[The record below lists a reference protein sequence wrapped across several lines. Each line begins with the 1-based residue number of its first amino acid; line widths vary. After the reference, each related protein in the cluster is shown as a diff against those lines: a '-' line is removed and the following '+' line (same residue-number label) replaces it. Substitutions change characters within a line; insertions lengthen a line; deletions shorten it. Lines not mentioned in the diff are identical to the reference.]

1 MLEINFSGVFSG
13 SSTWR
18 RNEPVGITG
27 YFFFRFPGGL
37 AVADVVVGID
47 KASSPAD
54 PVFDQPAAA
63 VVGEV
68 SGGCRCGSIPGVPPL
83 DRTHQRVVA
92 VFVAGCQFA
101 IRSLSVTDGGYEVEP
116 GMIGIAA
123 DHAVGVGEMVE
134 EAAGLVILPGK
145 WRLQSFQIHPDDGTF
160 GIVVKMGV
168 LHGTGSKNQAISVGT
183 TQGIVLFLGAV
194 FHGSKGSVL
203 DHVAVGIVEAFPDA
217 GSVPD
222 GGHLSEVV
230 VGKLPSGSV
239 VVVGDGDHGDD
250 LSGGCREAQ
259 GAPIALDHVQIGGRA
274 AGAGRLVGIQLL
286 NLVVQLA
293 RTSGDGGFG
302 TAV

>member
-1 MLEINFSGVFSG
+1 MV
-13 SSTWR
+13 
-18 RNEPVGITG
+18 
-27 YFFFRFPGGL
+27 
-37 AVADVVVGID
+37 
-47 KASSPAD
+47 
-54 PVFDQPAAA
+54 
-63 VVGEV
+63 
-68 SGGCRCGSIPGVPPL
+68 
-83 DRTHQRVVA
+83 
-92 VFVAGCQFA
+92 
-101 IRSLSVTDGGYEVEP
+101 
-116 GMIGIAA
+116 GIAA

-168 LHGTGSKNQAISVGT
+168 LHGTGSKHQAVTFRT
-183 TQGIVLFLGAV
+183 TQGIVLFLNGA
-194 FHGSKGSVL
+194 FHGSKGSIL
-203 DHVAVGIVEAFPDA
+203 LRSSIGIIRKFPDA

-274 AGAGRLVGIQLL
+274 AGAGKLVGIQLL

-293 RTSGDGGFG
+293 RTS
-302 TAV
+302 